1 VAESLFAL
9 SNEAYQVEI
18 ADKHVSV
25 LDILERFQEIPIS
38 IEEYLS
44 MVPLMRPRV
53 YSIASDPGWVQGQC
67 SLVATVID
75 QPHWSGRGHFLG
87 VATNY
92 LTDLLPGG
100 QIRVS
105 LKQTNPYMR
114 LPSDGLST
122 PIIMIAAGSG
132 IAPFRGFI
140 QKRALQAREGQALGH
155 AVLFF
160 GCRKSDEDDLYRG
173 ELDTFEQENI
183 VQVRRAFSREP
194 HSSEAN
200 GARYIQD
207 RLMLEKRLVFDLW
220 TKGAHV
226 YVCGGV
232 QMAQA
237 VRSTLTTILQQ
248 RGEDGDELLA
258 APRYVAEIFD

>member
-1 VAESLFAL
+1 M
-9 SNEAYQVEI
+9 I
-18 ADKHVSV
+18 
-25 LDILERFQEIPIS
+25 
-38 IEEYLS
+38 
-44 MVPLMRPRV
+44 PLMRPRV

-67 SLVATVID
+67 SLVATVVD
-75 QPHWSGRGHFLG
+75 QPHWSGRGQYLG
-87 VATNY
+87 VATNH
-92 LTDLLPGG
+92 LMDLLPGS

-114 LPSDGLST
+114 LPSDGPST

-140 QKRALQAREGQALGH
+140 QKRALQAREGQALGP

-173 ELDTFEQENI
+173 ELDAFEQENV

-194 HSSEAN
+194 HSSETN
-200 GARYIQD
+200 GARYVQD
-207 RLMLEKRLVFDLW
+207 RLRLEKQLVVDLW

-232 QMAQA
+232 QMAQG
-237 VRSTLTTILQQ
+237 VRSTLTAILQ
-248 RGEDGDELLA
+248 GDGGADELLA